1 MTGLFGAHRLSLP
14 PSHGANQEAIMD
26 LITGV
31 SGMMGGAV
39 VQEMRKRGRP
49 MKAMYRDA
57 EDAKKAPAG
66 VSTVIADYANKDGL
80 RKAFDG
86 IESLYLV
93 CSPIPQLVELE
104 SNAIDVC
111 VEKEVPYVVLNSAL
125 GAGDYG
131 KSFPA
136 WHRKVEDKLKS
147 SGLNYTILRP
157 NSFMQNI
164 LVFYS
169 PSIRSEGV
177 FYASMGDAEVSVI
190 DARDIAAVIVS
201 LLEAPAMHFGKTYEL
216 NGPEALT
223 YAEIGETI
231 SRVAGRPVK
240 YVDVPEDAQRKAME
254 EQQMP
259 QWLVSALLDLQRY
272 YTVEGKGGEVTDVL
286 KRLLQRAPITLDQF
300 LQENRESFR
309 PQAAGA

>member
-1 MTGLFGAHRLSLP
+1 MH
-14 PSHGANQEAIMD
+14 
-26 LITGV
+26 LITGA

-39 VQEMRKRGRP
+39 MQEMRKRGRP

-66 VSTVIADYANKDGL
+66 VSTVIGDYANRDSL

-111 VEKEVPYVVLNSAL
+111 AEKAVPYVVLNSSL
-125 GAGDYG
+125 GAEDYG

-147 SGLNYTILRP
+147 SGLKYTILRP

-164 LVFYS
+164 LAFYA
-169 PSIRSEGV
+169 PSIRSEGA
-177 FYASMGDAEVSVI
+177 FYASMGDARVSVI
-190 DARDIAAVIVS
+190 DMRDIAAAVVN
-201 LLEAPAMHFGKTYEL
+201 LLEEPSVHFGKTYEL
-216 NGPEALT
+216 NGPEALS
-223 YAEIGETI
+223 YAEIAERI

-240 YVDVPEDAQRKAME
+240 YVDVPEEAQRKAML
-254 EQQMP
+254 EQKMP
-259 QWLVSALLDLQRY
+259 DWLVSALLDLQRY
-272 YTVEGKGGEVTDVL
+272 YTVERKGGEVTDVL
-286 KRLLQRAPITLDQF
+286 ERLLQRAPITLDQF

-309 PQAAGA
+309 PQVAGA